1 MPEGGDLT
9 ISTRR
14 VNEHVEVAFSDTGT
28 GIASEDMKKL
38 FDSLFTTK
46 TQGTGLGL
54 AICQQILAKHGGS
67 IEVTSKWG
75 EGATFTVTLPLNGN
89 QQQEA

>member
-38 FDSLFTTK
+38 FDPLFTTK
-46 TQGTGLGL
+46 TQGTGLG
-54 AICQQILAKHGGS
+54 LAKHGGS

-89 QQQEA
+89 QEQEA